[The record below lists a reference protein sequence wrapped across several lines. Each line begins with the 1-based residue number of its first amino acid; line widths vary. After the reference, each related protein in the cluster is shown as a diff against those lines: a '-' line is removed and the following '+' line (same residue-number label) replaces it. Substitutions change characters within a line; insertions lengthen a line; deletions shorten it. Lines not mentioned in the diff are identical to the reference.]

1 MDRSTN
7 CQIGRC
13 YDSLELTMEM
23 VRARR
28 IWVGKT
34 ETPGTNDIY
43 NYLKFLIKVKKVC
56 FALTSKD

>member
-1 MDRSTN
+1 
-7 CQIGRC
+7 
-13 YDSLELTMEM
+13 MEM